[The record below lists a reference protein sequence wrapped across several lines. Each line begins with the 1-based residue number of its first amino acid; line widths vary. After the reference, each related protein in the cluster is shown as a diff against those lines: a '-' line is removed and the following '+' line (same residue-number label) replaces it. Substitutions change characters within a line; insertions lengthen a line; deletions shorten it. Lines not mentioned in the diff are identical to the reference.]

1 MPTKLLAIL
10 FPALLMASGGTS
22 AVPPEFNHG
31 RTLHNANCTTCHGN
45 MTGGDGITLYTRSPR
60 MVNSTPQL
68 KKRVRY
74 CASGAQLNWSGQDIA
89 DVVLYLDRQ
98 FYNFSR

>member
-1 MPTKLLAIL
+1 VPTKLLAIL